1 MQGWIAIHRQMIE
14 WEWYTDANTV
24 RVFLHCLIRANHQ
37 EAKWR
42 GKVIKRG
49 TFLSSFDILA
59 SELKLSRQQIRTAI
73 NKLKSTNEVTTSSSA
88 QSTVFKVENYDIY
101 QPATNGATKHQPS
114 NNQQI
119 TNEQPTDNQQ
129 ITTNN
134 NDNNVNNENTD
145 NKSIV
150 PAKQKRDKFSE
161 GDMAFVAG
169 MLNLL
174 IQSNPKFRQPNKKTW
189 AEDVRKLRE
198 IDGIDHN
205 EMARVFSWANSDS
218 FWSSNI
224 LSPSKLRKQWD
235 QLSAKANQNTG
246 GISNKDRSNINA
258 INGEW

>member
-1 MQGWIAIHRQMIE
+1 MQGWITIHRQIIE

-24 RVFLHCLIRANHQ
+24 RVFIHCLLRANHQ

-101 QPATNGATKHQPS
+101 QPSTSGATKHQPG

-119 TNEQPTDNQQ
+119 TNEQPTDNQR

-134 NDNNVNNENTD
+134 NDNNVNNEKND
-145 NKSIV
+145 NKSLVAFDNNCEAFNVFYNAGLAKKSKAAAKKSFDKLVKKEKLDPIV
-150 PAKQKRDKFSE
+150 IAEMLRDDIQARIASKQFGIENLHPSTYLNNKRWE
-161 GDMAFVAG
+161 
-169 MLNLL
+169 
-174 IQSNPKFRQPNKKTW
+174 
-189 AEDVRKLRE
+189 
-198 IDGIDHN
+198 DGIDQPKH
-205 EMARVFSWANSDS
+205 
-218 FWSSNI
+218 
-224 LSPSKLRKQWD
+224 
-235 QLSAKANQNTG
+235 
-246 GISNKDRSNINA
+246 
-258 INGEW
+258 